1 MGWVITSNVSTHL
14 RGLGRFKALM
24 GSVVFSLLL
33 IFIFIFAFDWVCL
46 NMVGGKRAVKIPFRS
61 RARESGE

>member
-1 MGWVITSNVSTHL
+1 
-14 RGLGRFKALM
+14 M